1 MLYGSPEQGG
11 RVDAIKAVLSPVE
24 IGGIA
29 LRNRVVVP
37 GHTTNFGHANLPTH
51 RHVDYHRERARGGVG
66 MIVTEAVRVHP
77 TSAGRHISLGS
88 FDDTSI
94 PAFAAIA
101 EAVQAEGARLF
112 AQIMHAGRQAN
123 GDATRTVAWSASP
136 LRWTSG
142 AQVPRAMGRRD
153 LDTVVDAFG
162 AAATRMQLAGLD
174 GLEVHLGHGH
184 LLQQFLSPVTNRRDD
199 EYGGSLENR
208 MRLTRRVLETVR
220 GATDLPVGIRISAD
234 EFLPGGL
241 DVPQMV
247 EVVGLLR
254 EEFPLAYAHVSHS
267 AYHGS
272 WSLSTQMADMSFGH
286 APFRH
291 HAAEFRRALPGLP
304 VIAVCRLDTL
314 PEAAELV
321 ADGDADLVA
330 LARPHI
336 ADPHLVRKV
345 AAGRADDVRNCLA
358 CNQGCISRVE
368 QSLPISCVV
377 NPEVG
382 AEGEW
387 SAHRERAAAAP
398 ARRVLVVGGGPAGLE
413 AALSACRSGHTVRL
427 VEAADRLG
435 GQIRTAARVGGR
447 GRLALLVDDLERAV
461 RDAGVEVVTGHRVT
475 PAEVVDGGWDD
486 VVLAT
491 GSRPARRELPGGPRV
506 VDTWTA
512 VEIVEAEQAPT
523 GAVLVLDD
531 DGGWPGASLAERFAR
546 RGAQVHLASPSAPL
560 SPKITTYSKLA
571 LVPRLS
577 DLGVHVHLMCT
588 PEAAGPDAVDLVEV
602 VGGAR
607 TRVEGVTLVV
617 DAGSGSADDD
627 LHRALDTLV
636 GGGPGPRLHLAG
648 DANSPRTALE
658 AVYEGRL
665 AGAVHTTVADPAP
678 FLLALTR

>member
-1 MLYGSPEQGG
+1 M
-11 RVDAIKAVLSPVE
+11 DAIKAVLSPTE
-24 IGGIA
+24 IGGVA

-37 GHTTNFGHANLPTH
+37 GHTTNFGHANLPTP
-51 RHVDYHRERARGGVG
+51 RHVEYHRERARGGVG
-66 MIVTEAVRVHP
+66 LIVTEAVRVHP

-88 FDDTSI
+88 FDDSSI
-94 PAFAAIA
+94 PAFAAMA
-101 EAVQAEGARLF
+101 EAVQAEGAKLF

-208 MRLTRRVLETVR
+208 MRLTRRVLGAVR

-241 DVPQMV
+241 DVAQMV
-247 EVVGLLR
+247 EIVGLLR
-254 EEFPLAYAHVSHS
+254 EEFPLAYVHVSHS

-291 HAAEFRRALPGLP
+291 HAAAFRRALAGLP

-345 AAGRADDVRNCLA
+345 TAGRAQDVRNCLA

-413 AALSACRSGHTVRL
+413 AALSARRAGHTVRL
-427 VEAADRLG
+427 VEATEQLG
-435 GQIRTAARVGGR
+435 GQIRTAARVHGR
-447 GRLALLVDDLERAV
+447 DRLALLVEDLVRAV
-461 RDAGVEVVTGHRVT
+461 RAAGVEIVTGHRVS
-475 PAEVVDGGWDD
+475 PAEVVDGDSVHGGWDD
-486 VVLAT
+486 VVVAT

-506 VDTWTA
+506 VDIWTA
-512 VEIVEAEQAPT
+512 VDLVEAEQAPT
-523 GAVLVLDD
+523 GTVLVLDD
-531 DGGWPGASLAERFAR
+531 DGGWPGASLAERFAG
-546 RGAQVHLASPSAPL
+546 RGAQVHLVSPSAPL

-617 DAGSGSADDD
+617 DAGSGSADDE
-627 LHRALDTLV
+627 LHRALDALV
-636 GGGPGPRLHLAG
+636 DGGPGPRLHLAG

-658 AVYEGRL
+658 ALYEGRL
-665 AGAVHTTVADPAP
+665 AGAVHTTIADPAP